1 MSKMT
6 KILWGLL
13 IIALLAVAP
22 FQIMAEDFDWQK
34 YKGTTIVANF
44 PPNLAYDTIGELVP
58 EFTKK
63 TGIKV
68 EIDRINY
75 MKLHD
80 KQILEMSKPIGD
92 YDVISF
98 VCMWKTEYVAG
109 NMLTEIGPMFE
120 EPGAVIPGYD
130 FDDLIPAYVDNTGR
144 VGGTKIYMGGPGSKL
159 YGLPFSAETSILAY
173 RKDLFE
179 KYDLKVPETYD
190 EVRELAKFFH
200 ENEDGVYGLT
210 MRGASGHQATAG
222 WLTHANPYGAKVF
235 DDKWEPIFDSP
246 ESIEALY
253 FLKDMVEYGPPGIPG
268 FDVSAA
274 DNAFLLGQAA
284 LYIDHDKIAGLS
296 RDPKQSKVVG
306 KVGFA
311 RHPGQRTHSTET
323 GGFGIGIPMNSQNKE
338 AAFLFIQWITS
349 KEVSKIVAERGGMSN
364 RISIYSDPDMQ
375 AKFPE
380 FKVII
385 DQINNGDIDPDW
397 RPIIPEW
404 GEINVQLLGVAIN
417 QVLTGEKTPEEAMAG
432 IKDPVREIMQRAG
445 YYNK

>member
-1 MSKMT
+1 MT
-6 KILWGLL
+6 KFLWGSL
-13 IIALLAVAP
+13 IIALAAVMP
-22 FQIMAEDFDWQK
+22 FQVIAEDFDWKQFE
-34 YKGTTIVANF
+34 GTTIVANF

-58 EFTKK
+58 EFTEL

-80 KQILEMSKPIGD
+80 KQILEMSKPTGD
-92 YDVISF
+92 YDVVSL

-109 NMLTEIGPMFE
+109 DMLTELEPMFAD
-120 EPGAVIPGYD
+120 PKLAVPDFD
-130 FDDLIPAYVDNTGR
+130 FDDLIPAFVDNTGR
-144 VGGTKIYMGGPGSKL
+144 VGGDKIYMGGPGSKL
-159 YGLPFSAETSILAY
+159 YALPFSAETSILAY

-179 KYDLKVPETYD
+179 QYDLKVPETYD
-190 EVRELAKFFH
+190 EVREISKFFY
-200 ENEDGVYGLT
+200 ENVDGVYGLT

-235 DDKWEPIFDSP
+235 DENWEPIFDSP

-253 FLKDMVEYGPPGIPG
+253 FLKDVVKYGPPGIPG

-274 DNAFLLGQAA
+274 DNSFLLGQAA
-284 LYIDHDKIAGLS
+284 MQIDHDKIAGLS
-296 RDPKQSKVVG
+296 NDPKQSKVVG

-311 RHPGQRTHSTET
+311 RHPGQKIHSTET
-323 GGFGIGIPMNSQNKE
+323 GGFGIGIPTNARSKG

-349 KEVSKIVAERGGMSN
+349 KEMSQIVAERGGMSN
-364 RISIYSDPDMQ
+364 RISIYADPDMQ
-375 AKFPE
+375 ARFPE
-380 FKVII
+380 FKVIL
-385 DQINNGDIDPDW
+385 DQINNGDVDPDW

-417 QVLTGEKTPEEAMAG
+417 QVLTGDKTPEEAMAG
-432 IKDPVREIMQRAG
+432 IKEPVREIMKRAG
-445 YYNK
+445 YYDK